1 MIFYYILT
9 NVNSISNTVEK
20 GPVKNLIAK
29 ALTDRIL
36 QAARDGQKFKVVV
49 LIPEVPGFSGNI
61 KDETPL
67 KTIMAAQV
75 RTCLGSFLM
84 YQHNN

>member
-36 QAARDGQKFKVVV
+36 QAARDGQKF
-49 LIPEVPGFSGNI
+49 
-61 KDETPL
+61 
-67 KTIMAAQV
+67 
-75 RTCLGSFLM
+75 TCSQKGCT
-84 YQHNN
+84 